1 MTATNATMPNAITP
15 KTPAMEPFT
24 VFASRAVVLPADDV
38 DTDQIIPARFLT
50 TTARTGLGRSLFSDW
65 RYDAAGAP
73 RPEFPLNAPRA
84 AGARVLV
91 AGRNFGCGSSREH
104 APWALADHGF
114 RAVIATS
121 FADIFRANA
130 LNVGLVPVALDEAH
144 HRALLAALE
153 ADAEVEV
160 TVDLERQEVR
170 LPGADGA
177 PWPFRVDPFAR
188 QCLLQG
194 VDRLGF
200 VLAAEAEIATH
211 EATRPSPVRTAA

>member
-1 MTATNATMPNAITP
+1 MPATTTPPAI
-15 KTPAMEPFT
+15 EPFAVLT
-24 VFASRAVVLPADDV
+24 SRAVVLPADDV

-50 TTARTGLGRSLFSDW
+50 TTERTGLGRALFADW
-65 RYDAAGAP
+65 RYDASGAP
-73 RPEFPLNAPRA
+73 RGEFPLNAARV

-104 APWALADHGF
+104 APWALHDFGF
-114 RAVIATS
+114 RAVIAPS

-130 LNVGLVPVALDEAH
+130 LNVGLLPVSLDAAH
-144 HRALLAALE
+144 HRTLLDALAHDEDATLA
-153 ADAEVEV
+153 
-160 TVDLERQEVR
+160 VDLVRQAVR
-170 LPGADGA
+170 LPWSE

-200 VLAAEAEIATH
+200 VLAAEREIAAH
-211 EATRPSPVRTAA
+211 EASRPSPVRTAA

>member
-1 MTATNATMPNAITP
+1 MTT
-15 KTPAMEPFT
+15 MEPFT
-24 VFASRAVVLPADDV
+24 VLTSRAVVLPADDV

-50 TTARTGLGRSLFSDW
+50 TTQRTGLGRSLFADW

-73 RPEFPLNAPRA
+73 RPDFPLNAARA

-104 APWALADHGF
+104 APWALHDFGF
-114 RAVIATS
+114 RAVIAPS

-130 LNVGLVPVALDEAH
+130 LNVGLLPVTLDAAH
-144 HRALLAALE
+144 HRTLLDALAHDE
-153 ADAEVEV
+153 DA
-160 TVDLERQEVR
+160 TLSVDLVRQAVR
-170 LPGADGA
+170 LPWSE

-200 VLAAEAEIATH
+200 VLAAEAEIAAH
-211 EATRPSPVRTAA
+211 ESARPSPVRTAA